1 VLEYRVLGPLEVERD
16 GVEVPLSAAKLR
28 SALLVLLLSANR
40 VVSADH
46 LIDAIWGANVP
57 GSAKKLVQVY
67 VSQLRGALGPDAI
80 ETAPQGYRMSVGS
93 SSLDS
98 VRFEQMRGDASRAL
112 ADGNAELALALA
124 RRALGLWRG
133 PALVDVAYQ
142 PFASTDAARLDELR
156 LECREDELDA
166 ELALG
171 RHEEVVPELR
181 RLCTEHPLRERAR
194 ARLALALYRCS
205 RQSEALEVLAA
216 GRKAMVEE
224 LGVEPGKDH
233 QDLERAILNQDASL
247 EMPSV
252 GPATSRHLP
261 SSSSTLVGREAELAQ
276 LHTLVARDDVR
287 LLTISGAGGSGKTRV
302 ALELARSAGPSFAN
316 GAAFIELAP
325 VQDPNLVLGTIARAL
340 SVPEMPEE
348 TPGAALGRWAQG
360 RDMLLVLDNFEHLI
374 GAARDLAELVE
385 ATARLTVVVTSR
397 RVLHLSG
404 EHVFPL
410 SPLPLDD
417 AVELFC
423 DRAAARGSLPTEPP
437 GPADPATRRTI
448 EAICR
453 RLDCLPLALELA
465 AARTST
471 LTPELLLE
479 RLSDRVAVL
488 GVGPRD
494 APARQQTLND
504 TLRWSTD
511 LLSFEERRVLACLST
526 FVGGSA
532 IEAAEVVCA
541 TDLERLSALIDSSLL
556 QRTAAGGEV
565 RLSMLETIRE
575 YAAELLGADGD
586 RTVTEARHAS
596 YFRDL
601 TEAAAVSGPVN
612 QAQKVQ
618 VLDADIDNLR
628 AAIERS
634 ELAGDDDTA
643 LRVATGLYRFYYL
656 RGLFR
661 EGRDRIA
668 GPLQRG
674 AGDPGL
680 QALALRA
687 LAGFHFLLGELDE
700 ARVVALRGI
709 EVATGAGADYAV
721 MACHT
726 VLSHV
731 ARERG
736 EFAEAMSHLESSAA
750 IAEEL
755 GLAEDV
761 VVANTNLGELALALG
776 DLDEARR
783 RWELSLAFY
792 DEEDEAR
799 TFSLL
804 GLGSVAVRQ
813 GHLEEAADHFIR
825 ARTMSERAGWPHNTT
840 MALVGLAGV
849 VSEQGEHAE
858 AARLLGRADALLEAT
873 GGELVVAD
881 EEIYQDVRTA
891 ALADLGD
898 DQFAELLAA
907 GASGP
912 AGP

>member
-1 VLEYRVLGPLEVERD
+1 MLEYRVLGPLEVERD
-16 GVEVPLSAAKLR
+16 GVQVPLSAARLR

-40 VVSADH
+40 VVSADR
-46 LIDAIWGANVP
+46 LIDAIWGDDVP
-57 GSAKKLVQVY
+57 GSARKLVQVY
-67 VSQLRGALGPDAI
+67 VSQLRAALGPDAI
-80 ETAPQGYRMSVGS
+80 ETVPQGYRMNVGS

-98 VRFEQMRGDASRAL
+98 VRFEQMRDDAARAL
-112 ADGNAELALALA
+112 VSGNAELALALA

-133 PALVDVAYQ
+133 PALVDVADQ
-142 PFASTDAARLDELR
+142 PFASIDAVRLDELR

-171 RHEEVVPELR
+171 RHEEAVPELR

-205 RQSEALEVLAA
+205 RQSEALAVLAA
-216 GRKAMVEE
+216 GREAMVQQ

-233 QDLERAILNQDASL
+233 QDLERAILNQDPSL
-247 EMPSV
+247 EIPSV

-261 SSSSTLVGREAELAQ
+261 SSSSTLVGREAELAH
-276 LHTLVARDDVR
+276 LRTLVARDDVR

-302 ALELARSAGPSFAN
+302 ALELARSVGPTFAN

-325 VQDPNLVLGTIARAL
+325 VQDPSLVLGTIARAL
-340 SVPEMPEE
+340 SLPE
-348 TPGAALGRWAQG
+348 TPGETPSDALGRWAQS
-360 RDMLLVLDNFEHLI
+360 RDMLLVIDNFEHLI
-374 GAARDLAELVE
+374 GAAGDLAELVE

-410 SPLPLDD
+410 SPLPLED
-417 AVELFC
+417 AVALFC
-423 DRAAARGSLPTEPP
+423 DRAAARGSFPI
-437 GPADPATRRTI
+437 GSAGADPVTRSTI

-465 AARTST
+465 AAQTGT

-494 APARQQTLND
+494 APARQQTLSD

-511 LLSFEERRVLACLST
+511 LLSDEERRVLARLSV
-526 FVGGSA
+526 FVGGSS
-532 IEAAEVVCA
+532 IEAAETVCA

-556 QRTAAGGEV
+556 QRTAARGEV

-575 YAAELLGADGD
+575 HAAELLDTDGH
-586 RTVTEARHAS
+586 RSVTEARHAS

-612 QAQKVQ
+612 QAQNVQ

-634 ELAGDDDTA
+634 ELTGDDDTA

-668 GPLQRG
+668 GPLHRG
-674 AGDPGL
+674 TGDPGL

-700 ARVVALRGI
+700 ATVVALRGI
-709 EVATGAGADYAV
+709 EVATGAGVDYAV

-736 EFAEAMSHLESSAA
+736 EFAEAMSRLESSAA

-755 GLAEDV
+755 GLADDV
-761 VVANTNLGELALALG
+761 VVANTNLGELALAIG

-783 RWELSLAFY
+783 RWELSLEFHGDHVASTF
-792 DEEDEAR
+792 AR
-799 TFSLL
+799 L

-813 GHLEEAADHFIR
+813 GHLEEAAGHFLR

-840 MALVGLAGV
+840 MALIGLAGV
-849 VSEQGEHAE
+849 VSEQGHHAE
-858 AARLLGRADALLEAT
+858 AARLLGRANALLEAT

-881 EEIYQDVRTA
+881 EEIYQHVRTA
-891 ALADLGD
+891 ALADLGND
-898 DQFAELLAA
+898 EFAELLAA

-912 AGP
+912 AGQ